1 MIWPHLDPWTWKITK
16 SIHDTFLYAW
26 STKIE
31 RSLGWSRPAGS
42 VLSQNRAK
50 NYCHAILKTTSGKN
64 FSNPLWQSSGK
75 KERKKMGCL
84 LSCHVALL
92 SLEAVVLLDALT
104 MFVLK
109 SDPQVDTRLKW
120 GSPSAL
126 PPQRNGGGNT
136 ARYVHTLLLRGTYTH
151 RTILLHLILDFHLWS
166 VSCWYK
172 YIVCICCSFFW
183 NYKVR
188 IDPDPGGPW
197 RTVQLS
203 TQALIHVSSYNLEAE
218 FQKTILADG
227 MSHSS
232 PTSI

>member
-1 MIWPHLDPWTWKITK
+1 MVQETTIDLKFCRKQFCNSLTNNLPSFGPMEMENNKIN
-16 SIHDTFLYAW
+16 TFLYAW
-26 STKIE
+26 STTIE

-126 PPQRNGGGNT
+126 PPQRRQHSAIRT
-136 ARYVHTLLLRGTYTH
+136 YIATTRHLHTSHSFAAFDSWFSSLKCAYY
-151 RTILLHLILDFHLWS
+151 ILCND
-166 VSCWYK
+166 
-172 YIVCICCSFFW
+172 SFQFSADCLFFVLFSETP
-183 NYKVR
+183 NSGR
-188 IDPDPGGPW
+188 
-197 RTVQLS
+197 VQ
-203 TQALIHVSSYNLEAE
+203 TQAA
-218 FQKTILADG
+218 KDDG
-227 MSHSS
+227 
-232 PTSI
+232 PVVNAGTDTY

>member
-1 MIWPHLDPWTWKITK
+1 MFQETTIDKVKTFFRTNPTHNLASFGPIDIKNNKTIY
-16 SIHDTFLYAW
+16 DTILYAW
-26 STKIE
+26 STTIE

-126 PPQRNGGGNT
+126 PSQRRRRRRQHSAIRT
-136 ARYVHTLLLRGTYTH
+136 YIATTRHLHTSHNFAIFDSL
-151 RTILLHLILDFHLWS
+151 F
-166 VSCWYK
+166 
-172 YIVCICCSFFW
+172 
-183 NYKVR
+183 
-188 IDPDPGGPW
+188 
-197 RTVQLS
+197 
-203 TQALIHVSSYNLEAE
+203 SSL
-218 FQKTILADG
+218 K
-227 MSHSS
+227 
-232 PTSI
+232 